1 MNENIL
7 VVEDDSS
14 IREMLRFTL
23 ESDGYNCYE
32 AEELTEAEAILSREN
47 IHVLLIDWMLPGL
60 SGIELAKRL
69 RRNKKSSAIPI
80 ILVTAKAE
88 ETDKLK
94 GFNAGIDDYVTKPFS
109 PRELVLRVKNL
120 LKRAEG
126 NNKTEAER
134 IIIGEITI
142 KKDSHDVFV
151 AGEKIDLTAT
161 EYKLLILLTERL
173 GRVQSR
179 EVLLRDVWGYE
190 SDIDTRTVDTHV
202 QRLRTKLLTSS
213 EHIVS
218 VRGFGY
224 KFYVESQ

>member
-23 ESDGYNCYE
+23 ESDGYHCYE

-109 PRELVLRVKNL
+109 TNELLARIRAVLR
-120 LKRAEG
+120 RATISKDPSGENSLVIDQEKKLVTFEG
-126 NNKTEAER
+126 N
-134 IIIGEITI
+134 
-142 KKDSHDVFV
+142 
-151 AGEKIDLTAT
+151 KIRLTAT
-161 EYKLLILLTERL
+161 EFRLLSFLASRDGKVFSRSQLLTNIWEDNENVDERSVD
-173 GRVQSR
+173 VQIR
-179 EVLLRDVWGYE
+179 
-190 SDIDTRTVDTHV
+190 
-202 QRLRTKLLTSS
+202 RLRKALAPFGCDAYIQTA
-213 EHIVS
+213 
-218 VRGFGY
+218 RGFGY
-224 KFYVESQ
+224 CFSTNIR